1 MYKILLAEDDSAMRF
16 VYSKMNEFVIEGF
29 KITKEVTN
37 GKSALE
43 ALEKEHFDLLLTD
56 IRMPFMDGT
65 ELLKE
70 IKERKIDVSVIFVS
84 SYDDFEYVRQGI
96 VYGAVDYILKPVD
109 SENLKS
115 ALRRVRKKLESKK
128 PSSTLSQEVLKAL
141 ESINICGDENGFV
154 KQVCEFLSE
163 NKNLEMTMEE
173 ISANFNLSKDY
184 FGKLFKKNFGVTFNR
199 FFTLV
204 KIEYAK
210 ELLLSGGYKTY
221 QVAEI
226 LGYSGADYFTKVFR
240 EVTGKTPSE
249 FKSEM

>member
-16 VYSKMNEFVIEGF
+16 VYSKMKEFVIEGF

-115 ALRRVRKKLESKK
+115 ALRRVRKRLESKK
-128 PSSTLSQEVLKAL
+128 TSSTLSQEVLKAL

-173 ISANFNLSKDY
+173 ISANLNFSKDY

>member
-16 VYSKMNEFVIEGF
+16 VYSKMKEFVIEGF

-70 IKERKIDVSVIFVS
+70 IKKRKIDISVIFVS

-115 ALRRVRKKLESKK
+115 ALRRVRKRLESKK
-128 PSSTLSQEVLKAL
+128 TSSTLSQEVLKAL

-173 ISANFNLSKDY
+173 ISANLNFSKDY